1 MRAKAKKYIGK
12 VSMLSKFQ
20 TTMMQVM
27 LQKIDRKSKPIRKQ
41 TKLTAESL
49 HKKKI
54 FLEQEGFDIL
64 GLLREKQSAAPAGR
78 EVPTPKDQRK
88 QTRADQRKNE
98 K

>member
-1 MRAKAKKYIGK
+1 MNHPSKAAQAARMRAKAKKYLGK

-49 HKKKI
+49 HKKNI
-54 FLEQEGFDIL
+54 FLE
-64 GLLREKQSAAPAGR
+64 
-78 EVPTPKDQRK
+78 
-88 QTRADQRKNE
+88 
-98 K
+98 